1 MALAHS
7 GGFLAWL
14 GGGCRRRTEYCVS
27 KRQAEIISD
36 TMPAVKERLKVI
48 YNPLPSDMLANELT
62 KELDDTSTFLYIG
75 GIVT

>member
-1 MALAHS
+1 
-7 GGFLAWL
+7 
-14 GGGCRRRTEYCVS
+14 VS